1 MHMRKVDQVLETDDD
16 TYYRVKVGKD
26 GREGDVGRQ
35 ANLEDR
41 QLKLQASCLAALEIV
56 LEDIEGHLD
65 NGKFEH
71 PDRLY
76 F

>member
-1 MHMRKVDQVLETDDD
+1 M
-16 TYYRVKVGKD
+16 GKD

-41 QLKLQASCLAALEIV
+41 QLKLQASYLAALEIV

-76 F
+76 LDI

>member
-1 MHMRKVDQVLETDDD
+1 M
-16 TYYRVKVGKD
+16 GKD

-41 QLKLQASCLAALEIV
+41 QLKLQASYLAALEIV

-71 PDRLY
+71 PDSLY
-76 F
+76 LDI

>member
-1 MHMRKVDQVLETDDD
+1 M
-16 TYYRVKVGKD
+16 GKD

-76 F
+76 LDI

>member
-1 MHMRKVDQVLETDDD
+1 M
-16 TYYRVKVGKD
+16 GKD

-35 ANLEDR
+35 ANLENC

-71 PDRLY
+71 PDCLY
-76 F
+76 SDI

>member
-1 MHMRKVDQVLETDDD
+1 M
-16 TYYRVKVGKD
+16 GKD

-35 ANLEDR
+35 ANLEDH

-65 NGKFEH
+65 DGEFEH
-71 PDRLY
+71 P
-76 F
+76 

>member
-1 MHMRKVDQVLETDDD
+1 M
-16 TYYRVKVGKD
+16 GKD

-56 LEDIEGHLD
+56 QENE
-65 NGKFEH
+65 NGE
-71 PDRLY
+71 LNQN
-76 F
+76 

>member
-1 MHMRKVDQVLETDDD
+1 M
-16 TYYRVKVGKD
+16 VGKD

-35 ANLEDR
+35 ANLEDH

-56 LEDIEGHLD
+56 LEDIEGHK
-65 NGKFEH
+65 GKFEH

-76 F
+76 SDI

>member
-1 MHMRKVDQVLETDDD
+1 M
-16 TYYRVKVGKD
+16 GKD
-26 GREGDVGRQ
+26 GQKGDVGRQ

-41 QLKLQASCLAALEIV
+41 HLKLQAWCLAALEIV

-65 NGKFEH
+65 DGKFEH

-76 F
+76 LDI